1 MISWLKIYA
10 HTHLF
15 YIILIVVGLV
25 SFRVWLSEHD
35 ARAAAEVKVKE
46 SEQTVA
52 TLQKQIE
59 SIPVQ
64 TAAKVQVVTKV
75 VHDAATP
82 AQVVAAIP
90 DLTNIALQPRVSPVN
105 PLNVEVAAAPLMQLV
120 GELKTSQIELGA
132 CQQVSGLKDQQLV
145 AKDVEIV
152 ALKKK
157 PRFIKR
163 IENVA
168 IAVGAGIG
176 IGVLLVI
183 R

>member
-1 MISWLKIYA
+1 
-10 HTHLF
+10 
-15 YIILIVVGLV
+15 
-25 SFRVWLSEHD
+25 
-35 ARAAAEVKVKE
+35 
-46 SEQTVA
+46 
-52 TLQKQIE
+52 
-59 SIPVQ
+59 
-64 TAAKVQVVTKV
+64 
-75 VHDAATP
+75 
-82 AQVVAAIP
+82 
-90 DLTNIALQPRVSPVN
+90 
-105 PLNVEVAAAPLMQLV
+105 VEVAAAPLMQLV

-176 IGVLLVI
+176 IGVWLV